1 MTPIDLGALVVI
13 AARALEED
21 VPAVLDLLDVAA
33 AEAAL
38 AEAARADADTAGA
51 PSAGPGS
58 GAPGRDVSTGP
69 GRDRSGTAGRDGSGA
84 PGRDRSGAPGRDRS
98 GAPGHDPETR
108 AAARAAALLSALVE
122 HRPLARGNQQV
133 AVLATVTFLTV
144 NGWQVDLEPA
154 GNTAAVVAGLA
165 AGRWSAADLTTWLSP
180 RISGSGA
187 RRAPRPAPE
196 APAPETP
203 AHQAAA
209 QETPAHE
216 APAHEA
222 PAHEAPAHEARTP
235 SPAKEA
241 PMHGWLPNLR
251 RTARRKGDLMF
262 RRFSPRAREVIISAQ
277 QEARALHH
285 NYIGTEHILLGLVRD
300 REGAA
305 GQALHVLGI
314 SPDTV
319 REQVLDIIGEGKQ
332 EPAGHIPFT
341 PRAKRVLELA
351 VREAVQLG
359 HLYVG
364 TEHILLGLIREGD
377 GVGWHVLNRLG
388 ATVPKVRGQVFE
400 LMSQV
405 QRAPSHVIAPPRI
418 RDYDTRIELARQAK
432 NAAIDAKDFDRAAA
446 ARESEKELLA
456 EQDRLIAQWS
466 AGVDVATL
474 GRELDWLRDEVNRLQ
489 GLLLQNGI
497 EPEQPLRR
505 PEDPTQQSA

>member
-13 AARALEED
+13 AARALEVD

-38 AEAARADADTAGA
+38 AEAARAEADPAGA
-51 PSAGPGS
+51 PP
-58 GAPGRDVSTGP
+58 APGL
-69 GRDRSGTAGRDGSGA
+69 
-84 PGRDRSGAPGRDRS
+84 
-98 GAPGHDPETR
+98 DPETR
-108 AAARAAALLSALVE
+108 AAARAAALLSALVG
-122 HRPLARGNQQV
+122 HRPLARGNEQV

-154 GNTAAVVAGLA
+154 RNTAAVVAGLA
-165 AGRWSAADLTTWLSP
+165 AGRWSAGDLTTWLSP

-187 RRAPRPAPE
+187 SQAPRPAPE
-196 APAPETP
+196 TPQETP
-203 AHQAAA
+203 AHQ
-209 QETPAHE
+209 TPAHE
-216 APAHEA
+216 AAAHQT
-222 PAHEAPAHEARTP
+222 RTP

-251 RTARRKGDLMF
+251 RTSRLKGDLMF

-285 NYIGTEHILLGLVRD
+285 NYIGTEHILLGLLHD
-300 REGAA
+300 REGMA
-305 GQALHVLGI
+305 GRALHALGI
-314 SPDTV
+314 TPETV
-319 REQVLDIIGEGKQ
+319 REQILDIIGEGHQ

-341 PRAKRVLELA
+341 PRAKKVLELA
-351 VREAVQLG
+351 VREAVHLG

-364 TEHILLGLIREGD
+364 TEHILLGLVREGD
-377 GVGWHVLNRLG
+377 GVSWQVLSRLG
-388 ATVPKVRGQVFE
+388 ATAPKVRDQVLE
-400 LMSQV
+400 LVSQD
-405 QRAPSHVIAPPRI
+405 RRTPHEVIAPPGI

-432 NAAIDAKDFDRAAA
+432 DAAVDAKDFDRAAA
-446 ARESEKELLA
+446 ARESEKELVA
-456 EQDRLIAQWS
+456 GRDRLIAQWS

-497 EPEQPLRR
+497 EPDQPLRR
-505 PEDPTQQSA
+505 PEDPTEQTA

>member
-38 AEAARADADTAGA
+38 AEAARAEADPAGA
-51 PSAGPGS
+51 PP
-58 GAPGRDVSTGP
+58 
-69 GRDRSGTAGRDGSGA
+69 
-84 PGRDRSGAPGRDRS
+84 
-98 GAPGHDPETR
+98 APGHDPETR
-108 AAARAAALLSALVE
+108 AAARAAALLSALVG
-122 HRPLARGNQQV
+122 HRPLARGNEQV

-187 RRAPRPAPE
+187 SHAPRPAPE
-196 APAPETP
+196 TPQESP
-203 AHQAAA
+203 AHQ
-209 QETPAHE
+209 TPAHE
-216 APAHEA
+216 AAAHQT
-222 PAHEAPAHEARTP
+222 RTP

-251 RTARRKGDLMF
+251 RTSRLKGDLMF

-285 NYIGTEHILLGLVRD
+285 NYIGTEHILLGLLHD
-300 REGAA
+300 REGMA
-305 GQALHVLGI
+305 GRALHALGI
-314 SPDTV
+314 TPETV
-319 REQVLDIIGEGKQ
+319 REQILDIIGEGHQ

-341 PRAKRVLELA
+341 PRAKKVLELA
-351 VREAVQLG
+351 VREAVHLG

-364 TEHILLGLIREGD
+364 TEHILLGLVREGD
-377 GVGWHVLNRLG
+377 GVSWQVLSRLG
-388 ATVPKVRGQVFE
+388 ATAPKVRDQVLE
-400 LMSQV
+400 LVSQD
-405 QRAPSHVIAPPRI
+405 RRTPHEVIAPPGI

-432 NAAIDAKDFDRAAA
+432 DAAVDAKDFDRAAA
-446 ARESEKELLA
+446 ARESEKELVA
-456 EQDRLIAQWS
+456 GRDRLIAQWS

-497 EPEQPLRR
+497 EPDQPLRR
-505 PEDPTQQSA
+505 PEDPTEQTA

>member
-38 AEAARADADTAGA
+38 AEASRAEA
-51 PSAGPGS
+51 
-58 GAPGRDVSTGP
+58 
-69 GRDRSGTAGRDGSGA
+69 GTAGTALAEAA
-84 PGRDRSGAPGRDRS
+84 PAEDDAPE
-98 GAPGHDPETR
+98 AR
-108 AAARAAALLSALVE
+108 AAARAAALLSALVG
-122 HRPLARGNQQV
+122 HRPLARGNEQV
-133 AVLATVTFLTV
+133 AVLATVTFLAV

-154 GNTAAVVAGLA
+154 GDTAAVVTALA
-165 AGRWSAADLTTWLSP
+165 AGRWPAADLTTWLSP
-180 RISGSGA
+180 RISGSA
-187 RRAPRPAPE
+187 APQTAH
-196 APAPETP
+196 ETP
-203 AHQAAA
+203 AHKV
-209 QETPAHE
+209 PAHE
-216 APAHEA
+216 AAAHR
-222 PAHEAPAHEARTP
+222 PRTP

-241 PMHGWLPNLR
+241 PMSGWLPNLR

-277 QEARALHH
+277 QEARTLHH
-285 NYIGTEHILLGLVRD
+285 NYIGTEHVLLGLLHD
-300 REGAA
+300 REGVA
-305 GQALHVLGI
+305 GRALHVLGI

-319 REQVLDIIGEGKQ
+319 REQILDIIGEGKH

-341 PRAKRVLELA
+341 PRTKKVLELA

-364 TEHILLGLIREGD
+364 TEHILLGLVREGD
-377 GVGWHVLNRLG
+377 GVGWHVLSRLG
-388 ATVPKVRGQVFE
+388 VTVPKVRDQVLE
-400 LMSQV
+400 LVSQD
-405 QRAPSHVIAPPRI
+405 RRTPSQVIAPPGI
-418 RDYDTRIELARQAK
+418 RDYDARIELARQAK
-432 NAAIDAKDFDRAAA
+432 DAAVDAKDFDRAAA

-456 EQDRLIAQWS
+456 GRDRLIAQWS

-497 EPEQPLRR
+497 EPGQPSQL
-505 PEDPTQQSA
+505 PGDQFPGDQDPGDPSQRSA